1 MVPITTGCGG
11 ADCEGRILRERRME
25 LGMTQEEVAA
35 KLYVSR
41 QAVSSW
47 EKGMT
52 MPSIDSF
59 ILLMELFDTD
69 LEELLCLRRKQN
81 EI

>member
-1 MVPITTGCGG
+1 MLDSRKI
-11 ADCEGRILRERRME
+11 ASKIAQLRGER
-25 LGMTQEEVAA
+25 GMTQEEVAA
-35 KLYVSR
+35 RLYVSR

-52 MPSIDSF
+52 MPSIESF
-59 ILLMELFDTD
+59 IMLMELFDTD

-81 EI
+81 ENQI